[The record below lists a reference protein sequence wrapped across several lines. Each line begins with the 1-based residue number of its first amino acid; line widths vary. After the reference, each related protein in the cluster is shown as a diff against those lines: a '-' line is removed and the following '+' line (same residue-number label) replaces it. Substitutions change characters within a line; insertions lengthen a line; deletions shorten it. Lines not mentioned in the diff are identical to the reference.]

1 MAINLFGNLNLN
13 NNAYNTGMSEGVS
26 GTNSAQIV
34 DNSRILSSLQS
45 LLPGQTI
52 DGQILN
58 QDGKAL
64 QLLLGDNVLLNTTLD
79 SQAQIPLGQNL
90 SFEIKSNNN
99 GQLVLRPLH
108 TNMSNSETAV
118 KALESASVKVSE
130 ETIRMVDSLM
140 KEGMP
145 INKDMLQTVN
155 REINMYPQ
163 ANVND
168 IVLLH
173 KLGLPVNEENIN
185 QMNMYSNNNQWMMGN
200 IHDMSND
207 IFDMLTQTENAQEY
221 NQLIDKLE
229 SLFGNEKGE
238 ASVASMVNNKIVI
251 SEDNQDANNGNVFE
265 LLRKLSP
272 DKLNSK
278 EHSNLLR
285 KSLTDMLSNKFL
297 MDPEKVAD
305 KEYVKNYYEKVMD
318 TSREMEKFLSQNQK
332 GDSAL
337 AKDMSGIRSN
347 IDFMNQLNELYN
359 YVQLPLKMSGAQAQG
374 DLYVYSK
381 RHQKGERQADE
392 PLTALL
398 HLSMETLGNMD
409 IFLKLD
415 QGKLSTDFSLEKE
428 EMIDFIE
435 SHIDELNG
443 RLADKGYNVTTKV
456 GKLTDTDRT
465 LIDNIKN
472 ESPQISVVGNHSFD
486 ARA

>member
-79 SQAQIPLGQNL
+79 SKAQIPLGQNL

-200 IHDMSND
+200 IQDMSND

-229 SLFGNEKGE
+229 SLFGNDKGE
-238 ASVASMVNNKIVI
+238 TSVANMVNNKIVI

-272 DKLNSK
+272 DKLNNK

-318 TSREMEKFLSQNQK
+318 TSREMENFLSQNQK